1 MNRVPR
7 RRAAALLLLL
17 TLLSA
22 GCSPLLLSSATP
34 AADANA
40 EATSGEEAAVPE
52 NSAIATV
59 VTRSLRVRTE
69 PLESAEVVAG
79 LNEGEQYP
87 VLGISSD
94 GLWVEL
100 AIDGAPG
107 GRGWVTASFVSVEGP
122 ITDIAITQAPTTTV
136 ALSPTGV
143 ITGATVNATPAPGFA
158 LVRTQGARLRVRS
171 QPTTES
177 EIVGYVY
184 NGESYRVIE
193 TSADG
198 LWVRIAGASSTPTDN
213 PNGGW
218 VSAEFVIIG

>member
-1 MNRVPR
+1 MNQVPHR
-7 RRAAALLLLL
+7 WAAALLLLL

-22 GCSPLLLSSATP
+22 GCSPLLLSTAAQATNAP
-34 AADANA
+34 EAA
-40 EATSGEEAAVPE
+40 ETSSEEAVPD

-59 VTRSLRVRTE
+59 VTRSLRVRSE
-69 PLESAEVVAG
+69 PSENAQVIAG

-100 AIDGAPG
+100 AIDSAPG

-122 ITDIAITQAPTTTV
+122 ITDIAITEAPTTTV
-136 ALSPTGV
+136 ALSPTEV
-143 ITGATVNATPAPGFA
+143 ISGATASATPAPGFA
-158 LVRTQGARLRVRS
+158 LVRTDGTRLRVRS
-171 QPTTES
+171 QPSTDS

-184 NGESYRVIE
+184 NGESYRVLE

-198 LWVRIAGASSTPTDN
+198 LWVRIAGATSTPSDN